1 MSTCALHH
9 RITGPADAPAVVLTG
24 SLGTD
29 LSMWDPQAQA
39 LAHRFRVICCDVRG
53 HGRSPVPPGP
63 YSMADLGGDLLALL
77 DRLELAQAHL
87 VGLSIGAMISLWA
100 AAAAP
105 ARIGRLVACCT
116 TAHFG
121 PEASA
126 AYRERAAAVRAG
138 GLEPVADGVVARW
151 LTPGFAAARPDVVAR
166 LRAGLLATAPE
177 GYAGCCEA
185 LAELDL
191 RPALGDIRAPT
202 LVLVGEEDPATPP
215 AHGEAIAAAV
225 PRASL
230 CPVPAA
236 AHLASVERA
245 ELVSAL
251 ILRFLLG
258 DDDE

>member
-9 RITGPADAPAVVLTG
+9 RITGPADAPAVVFTG

-29 LSMWDPQAQA
+29 LSMWDPQAQS

-53 HGRSPVPPGP
+53 HGGSPVPPGP
-63 YSMADLGGDLLALL
+63 YSIAELGGDLLALL
-77 DRLELAQAHL
+77 DRLELTQAHL
-87 VGLSIGAMISLWA
+87 VGLSIGAMISLWV

-105 ARIGRLVACCT
+105 ARVGRLVACCT
-116 TAHFG
+116 SAHFG
-121 PEASA
+121 SETSV
-126 AYRERAAAVRAG
+126 AYRERAGRVRAG
-138 GLEPVADGVVARW
+138 GLEPIADGVVARW
-151 LTPGFAAARPDVVAR
+151 LTPAFAAARPDVVAR
-166 LRAGLLATAPE
+166 LRAGLVATAPE

-191 RPALGDIRAPT
+191 RAALEHITAPT

-215 AHGEAIAAAV
+215 AHGQVIAAGVSAG
-225 PRASL
+225 RL
-230 CPVPAA
+230 CAIPSA

-245 ELVSAL
+245 ELVTAL

-258 DDDE
+258 GDDE